1 MSKYIKYLF
10 QLFSRLHQAYC
21 IHWISVCVPACDVF
35 KKVDYNNG
43 FIYTMEPCA
52 KQLKQK
58 QLHGI
63 LQVILTAL
71 SNPAFFFFFILFSS
85 ILIFNYA
92 NAVHQFREEVKF

>member
-10 QLFSRLHQAYC
+10 QIFSRFHQAYC

-71 SNPAFFFFFILFSS
+71 SNPAFFFFFHF
-85 ILIFNYA
+85 IFF
-92 NAVHQFREEVKF
+92 HIDF